1 MPEHRFFSIQESKFI
16 YQFLKLND
24 HLLSTQI
31 PPNLP
36 LKKGG
41 VTQIQ
46 ILI

>member
-1 MPEHRFFSIQESKFI
+1 MLWHRFFIIQESKFI

-24 HLLSTQI
+24 HLLTTQI
-31 PPNLP
+31 PPTLP

-41 VTQIQ
+41 MTQIQ